1 MSSLLDTLNPQQLA
15 AVTLPNQSALILAGA
30 GSGKTRVLTT
40 RIAWLIQT
48 GQVSPQGIL
57 AVTFTN
63 KAAREMLTR
72 LAAMLPINTRGMWVG
87 TFHGL
92 CNRMLRAH
100 HRDANLPQTFQI
112 LDTSDQLSAI
122 KRLLKANSVDDEKYP
137 PRNLQYFINNAK
149 EAGLRSGQVEVNDD
163 FNRKFVELYRMYDE
177 QCQREG
183 VVDFPEL
190 LLRCYELLARNE
202 PLRAHYNARFRHV
215 LVDEFQDT
223 NVLQYKWLKLLAGRF
238 DGAAADAVSGA
249 IFAVGDD
256 DQCVL
261 AGTKVTMA
269 DGRFKLIEE
278 VRVDDMVRS
287 AVGGGRIGAARVTK
301 VFERQE
307 RVPLVTVHTQKGKA
321 LTSTLEHVHFAGYTV
336 GHLPAKYF
344 LHLMNKP
351 GVGYRLA
358 VSGHRSERSDGKTVP
373 GFRQRA
379 RQEGGEQ
386 CWVIDAFDDE
396 VEARERMNV
405 LSLKYGLPTRKFVTS
420 DKKRVP
426 AEFSEVNTERAAQWL
441 LKDLNLAFDHPAERR
456 RPTFGTPGDV
466 LVSLCSDSRRGKPDH
481 RVYAR
486 IASETAMQKTVA
498 AGFQVHKQSSGSG
511 GWYVQ
516 FWRRDYGEAV
526 TEANKL
532 RNVLNGRVLQ
542 RARLG
547 RGYLPMVPAQYVR
560 PGMAIFDQDGDFDI
574 VTRIE
579 THPPALVT
587 VYDLNVEG
595 THNFAANGLL
605 THNSIYAFRG
615 ANVGNMADFEREF
628 RVRNV
633 IKLEQNYR
641 SHGHILDAANAL
653 IRHNAK
659 RLGKDLWTAQGEGE
673 KVRVFEAGSDGLEAA
688 WLVDEV
694 RILIAEGHLRRE
706 IAVLYRSNAQSR
718 VIEHA
723 LFNAGLPYRVYG
735 GLRFFERAEIKH
747 ALAYLRLVENPADDT
762 AFMRV
767 VNFPPRGIGARTLE
781 QLADA
786 ARAAGLSLYAT
797 VGRLTGAAGVKL
809 AAFVK
814 LIEGL
819 RFEAQPLT
827 LKEIVQLTI
836 ERSGLI
842 EHYRT
847 EKEGQERNENL
858 EELVNAAS
866 AFVSEEGYTQDVPAT
881 QADAEA
887 AIPSPLAAFLSH
899 ASLEAG
905 ENQAE
910 AGQDALQLMT
920 VHAAKGLEFH
930 AVFITG
936 LEEGLFPHENSV
948 QELDG
953 LEEERRLMYVAITRA
968 RRRLYLSFAQTRM
981 LHGQTR
987 YGIRSRFVEEIPD
1000 EALKWLTPR
1009 LREGQGGG
1017 AWNAN
1022 RFAGLWEPT
1031 ETPAATRFG
1040 TAAALHG
1047 FRVGQ
1052 NVRHARFG
1060 DGVIVKLEGNGS
1072 DARAKINFG
1081 PHGLKELAL
1090 AIAKLEAA

>member
-1 MSSLLDTLNPQQLA
+1 MPSLLDSLNPQQLA

-63 KAAREMLTR
+63 KAAKEMLTR
-72 LAAMLPINTRGMWVG
+72 LTAMLPINTRGMWIG

-100 HRDANLPQTFQI
+100 YRDASLPQTFQI
-112 LDTSDQLSAI
+112 LDSSDQLSAI
-122 KRLLKANSVDDEKYP
+122 KRLLKANNVDDEKYP
-137 PRNLQYFINNAK
+137 PRNLQQFINGAK
-149 EAGLRSGQVEVNDD
+149 EAGLRAGKVEVNDD

-183 VVDFPEL
+183 VVDFSEL
-190 LLRCYELLARNE
+190 LLRCYELLERNE
-202 PLRAHYNARFRHV
+202 SLRLHYNARFRHI

-223 NVLQYKWLKLLAGRF
+223 NVLQYKWLKQLAGTQ
-238 DGAAADAVSGA
+238 GT

-256 DQCVL
+256 DQCLL
-261 AGTKVTMA
+261 AGTQVTLA
-269 DGRFKLIEE
+269 DGRFKRIEE
-278 VRVDDMVRS
+278 IRVDDLVRS
-287 AVGGGRIGAARVTK
+287 AVGGGRMGAAKVTK

-307 RVPLVTVHTQKGKA
+307 RIPLVTVHTQKGKS

-379 RQEGGEQ
+379 RQEGGEH

-396 VEARERMNV
+396 IEARERMNV
-405 LSLKYGLPTRKFVTS
+405 LSLKYGLPTRKFVSS
-420 DKKRVP
+420 DSKRVP
-426 AEFSEVNTERAAQWL
+426 AEFSEVNTERSAQWL

-486 IASETAMQKTVA
+486 IATEAAMQRAVA
-498 AGFQVHKQSSGSG
+498 AGFTAHEQTAGTG

-532 RNVLNGRVLQ
+532 RNALNGRVLQ

-547 RGYLPMVPAQYVR
+547 RGYLPMIPAQYVR
-560 PGMAIFDQDGDFDI
+560 PGMAIFDQDGDYDI
-574 VTRIE
+574 VTSLQ
-579 THPPALVT
+579 THPPALVA

-628 RVRNV
+628 RVQNV
-633 IKLEQNYR
+633 VKLEQNYR

-653 IRHNAK
+653 IRNNAK
-659 RLGKDLWTAQGEGE
+659 RLGKDLWTDAGHGEQ
-673 KVRVFEAGSDGLEAA
+673 VRVFEAGSDGLEAA

-694 RILIAEGHLRRE
+694 RNLIAEGYARSE
-706 IAVLYRSNAQSR
+706 VAVLYRSNAQSR

-723 LFNAGLPYRVYG
+723 LFNAGVPYRVYG

-747 ALAYLRLVENPADDT
+747 ALAYLRVVENPSDDT

-781 QLADA
+781 QLADTA
-786 ARAAGLSLYAT
+786 KQAGTSLYAA
-797 VGRLTGAAGVKL
+797 VGQMTGAAGTKL

-814 LIEGL
+814 LAESL
-819 RFEAQPLT
+819 RFETTALT
-827 LKEIVQLTI
+827 LKEIVQVTI

-842 EHYRT
+842 EHYRN
-847 EKEGQERNENL
+847 EKEGQERIENL

-866 AFVSEEGYTQDVPAT
+866 AFVMEEGYTQDAPGT
-881 QADAEA
+881 QADTES
-887 AIPSPLAAFLSH
+887 AIASPLAGFLSH

-905 ENQAE
+905 DNQAE

-920 VHAAKGLEFH
+920 VHAAKGLEFN

-968 RRRLYLSFAQTRM
+968 RKRLYLSFAQTRM

-987 YGIRSRFVEEIPD
+987 YGIRSRFLEEIP
-1000 EALKWLTPR
+1000 EAVVKWLTPR

-1017 AWNAN
+1017 FGGA
-1022 RFAGLWEPT
+1022 
-1031 ETPAATRFG
+1031 RFG
-1040 TAAALHG
+1040 QWHDGSAEAANAPSAGARSLSTQSLHG

-1052 NVRHARFG
+1052 SVRHAKFG
-1060 DGVIVKLEGNGS
+1060 EGVIVKLEGNGS

-1081 PHGLKELAL
+1081 PHGMKELAL